1 MDGVRFHP
9 CASVS
14 EIRPSGAKERP
25 TLPLRDQSPGS
36 SARRAPDRKIST
48 QDQSAQHRARPALR
62 LIPVATVSAMCPP
75 LAGSRAASA
84 AARLSVT
91 RSGTRIGRCDLAA
104 RAGTLASPRW
114 NLSSLRTFMWANQ
127 EENKMGRGLLLWLI
141 GIPIPIILLIWLFG
155 GLH

>member
-1 MDGVRFHP
+1 M
-9 CASVS
+9 
-14 EIRPSGAKERP
+14 
-25 TLPLRDQSPGS
+25 
-36 SARRAPDRKIST
+36 
-48 QDQSAQHRARPALR
+48 
-62 LIPVATVSAMCPP
+62 
-75 LAGSRAASA
+75 
-84 AARLSVT
+84 
-91 RSGTRIGRCDLAA
+91 RIGRRDLVA